1 MAIHCQNIT
10 FNYVGQ
16 TEPVL
21 QNYNRTFTP
30 GQINYLVGEN
40 GTGKSTIIYLL
51 LGMIV
56 PQKGQIILED
66 EKGKKYNLHHQLNLQ
81 YWREH
86 NISYSSH
93 DNLIDQGSTG
103 QKQ

>member
-1 MAIHCQNIT
+1 MYFKSIEIESVGPIE
-10 FNYVGQ
+10 YVQIEFSMDGSRPK
-16 TEPVL
+16 PV
-21 QNYNRTFTP
+21 
-30 GQINYLVGEN
+30 IIVGEN

-51 LGMIV
+51 LGMII

-66 EKGKKYNLHHQLNLQ
+66 EKGQTYNLHQELNLQ

-86 NISYSSH
+86 NMTYSSH
-93 DNLIDQGSTG
+93 ENLIDQGSTG